1 MAIPYLSGVEV
12 NNMLRF
18 FTKSI
23 LLFVTTLFFITGNA
37 LAKDI
42 RIGVLDI
49 RGPDDAIE
57 YWEQVAEHLNANIT
71 DQHFVIVPHSY
82 KSLEKAVA
90 DGQLEFMVV
99 NPAQY
104 IELEVKYGASPIAT
118 QVSHAGQNEL
128 SYFGTVIFTKANRTD
143 IAKLSDLRGKS
154 LITASKTA
162 FASWLVTRDELKRQG
177 ISSGDL
183 ASVQFAGSSADKV
196 VMAVKNGEVDA
207 GSVRTDV
214 LEQMVR
220 EGKITLADFRIL
232 NQKNVEGFPF
242 LLSSELYPEFVF
254 ARLRHTDKLLANHV
268 AALLLL
274 MPHGSATGRYTN
286 PIGWTVPENYEK
298 VRKLLQE
305 WRLPP
310 YENYGKVTLREAV
323 RQHWAT
329 IILAFTSFMALLLIV
344 YLSLSIKQRRKKYDI
359 LKEAKQKLDLV
370 NTMIEATPDAV
381 FIKDTQGRYVF
392 VNPQATRVFGK
403 PAEYIIGKTPSD
415 LFPLDVAQA
424 MEDSDST
431 VMSRAIA
438 ITYEKLYAASGPPI
452 QMLVT
457 KGPMYDSKGEVD
469 AIFAVAR
476 DITDLKCLQEEIS
489 DKVVQLET
497 ALSKVR
503 QLEGIIPI
511 CSYCK
516 KIRDNKESWQQM
528 EYYISEH
535 SEAKFSHG
543 ICPECYKTV
552 SLEIDAMKE

>member
-1 MAIPYLSGVEV
+1 MA
-12 NNMLRF
+12 RF
-18 FTKSI
+18 FSTIFLLPVFII
-23 LLFVTTLFFITGNA
+23 LFLITGHA
-37 LAKDI
+37 SATDI

-49 RGPDDAIE
+49 RGPDDAIK

-104 IELEVKYGASPIAT
+104 IELEVRYGASPIAT
-118 QVSHAGQNEL
+118 QVSHAGQNEF
-128 SYFGTVIFTKANRTD
+128 SHFGTVIFTKANRTD

-207 GSVRTDV
+207 GSVRTNV

-254 ARLRHTDKLLANHV
+254 ARLKHTDKLLANHV

-274 MPHGSATGRYTN
+274 MPHGSATSRYTN

-305 WRLPP
+305 WQLPP

-329 IILAFTSFMALLLIV
+329 IFLAFTSFMALLLIV
-344 YLSLSIKQRRKKYDI
+344 YLSLSIKQRRKKYNI
-359 LKEAKQKLDLV
+359 LKEAKQKLELV

-381 FIKDTQGRYVF
+381 FIKDKQGRYVF
-392 VNPQATRVFGK
+392 VNPQATSIFGK
-403 PAEYIIGKTPSD
+403 PAEDIIGKTPSD
-415 LFPLDVAQA
+415 LFPPDVAQA

-431 VMSRAIA
+431 VMSCAIA
-438 ITYEKLYAASGPPI
+438 ITYEKLYAASDPPI

-476 DITDLKCLQEEIS
+476 DITDLKRLQEEIS

-497 ALSKVR
+497 ALSNVR

-511 CSYCK
+511 CSYCN

-552 SLEIDAMKE
+552 SLEINAMKE